1 MSGSKLKKIGLFSGE
16 LLRNW
21 GVRLEDA
28 AALQVHWRRLIDE
41 PLSSQ
46 ISPIRYQEGRLSL
59 RAPTSAWASRV
70 RQRQRE
76 LIERLRRDAYFKQ
89 LLTLEV
95 RIEPTAPDVAP
106 SAARAPSRR
115 PSRIPAEAVRFIR
128 NVADGISDESLRESL
143 RRLSGVSAPT
153 RGDGHK
159 K

>member
-1 MSGSKLKKIGLFSGE
+1 M
-16 LLRNW
+16 
-21 GVRLEDA
+21 
-28 AALQVHWRRLIDE
+28 
-41 PLSSQ
+41 
-46 ISPIRYQEGRLSL
+46 
-59 RAPTSAWASRV
+59 
-70 RQRQRE
+70 RQRYRDRN
-76 LIERLRRDAYFKQ
+76 ERQRRDAYFKQ